1 MWLMTKHG
9 FYSIVQKQPGEFH
22 VRARGRQ
29 DLANLVAR
37 VPLPGAE
44 IHATK
49 TADYSFRIVT
59 GKGDVLKVMQFLGDS
74 LDYSNFKNTVA
85 RTPDQQAKHDAYASV
100 WHTMIDTIGGHGRVP
115 NKKSYT
121 AC

>member
-22 VRARGRQ
+22 VRARVRQ
-29 DLANLVAR
+29 DLANWWRACR
-37 VPLPGAE
+37 CPAAE

-59 GKGDVLKVMQFLGDS
+59 GKGDVRKVMQFLGDS
-74 LDYSNFKNTVA
+74 LDYSNFKDTVA
-85 RTPDQQAKHDAYASV
+85 RTPDQQAKHDALHLGLA
-100 WHTMIDTIGGHGRVP
+100 HDD
-115 NKKSYT
+115 
-121 AC
+121 

>member
-9 FYSIVQKQPGEFH
+9 FYSIVEKKLNEFH
-22 VRARGRQ
+22 IRVRVRK
-29 DLANLVAR
+29 DLENLVAL

-44 IHATK
+44 IHNTK

-59 GKGDVLKVMQFLGDS
+59 GKGDVLKLMQFLGDT

-85 RTPDQQAKHDAYASV
+85 RTPDQQNKHDAYATV
-100 WHTMIDTIGGHGRVP
+100 WHTMIDALGGFG
-115 NKKSYT
+115 
-121 AC
+121 